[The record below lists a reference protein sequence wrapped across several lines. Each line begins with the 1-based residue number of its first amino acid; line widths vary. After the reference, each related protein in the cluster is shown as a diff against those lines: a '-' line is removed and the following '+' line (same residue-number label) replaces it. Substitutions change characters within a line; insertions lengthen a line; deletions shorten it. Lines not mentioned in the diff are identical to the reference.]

1 VVLMD
6 NPNSTKPIPCP
17 LPRPHRATALIHP
30 PFARLPSALS
40 GPRLRRAVSRRLL
53 CSLGVLL
60 ALGCVG
66 AGAWAQEG
74 LLLKSSPQLDVQ
86 LPPDPGKLPIFVS
99 GDRLQGRPD
108 LETVVEGN
116 VELRKAGTVIRAD
129 RITYDQPTDRAT
141 ASGSVRINRKG
152 DVFEGPLLDLKV
164 DAFEGFF
171 TAPSYHMLKSDG
183 HGEASKAEF
192 VDENHTIIHS
202 ATYTTCLRKPGP
214 DWLPDWIL
222 RAGRIEIDNDEDVGI
237 AHDAVVDFKGVPI
250 LPIPAISFPLSDKR
264 KSGLLP
270 PIIGLG
276 TDNGIEIAQP
286 YYWNI
291 APNRDATFTP
301 KLMTHRGVDLGVEFR
316 YLEPD
321 YSGIVH
327 ANYTPGD
334 RLTDTDRWGLSYS
347 HTGVVP
353 TSLGA
358 VQVGANINRV
368 SDDAY
373 WRDFPSNLVSNS
385 PLGATTTAAGAAITQ
400 RLLPTDLIAAWGL
413 GPFYGTARVLKWQT
427 LQDVTAPIVPP
438 YDRAPQLTG
447 RYALTNVGGFD
458 WSFDADYTQ
467 FEADRSLTLQPNARR
482 SVGLLQ
488 LSRPWVAPA
497 GFITPKVQWHAT
509 SYEFDAALAD
519 GARSADSVVP
529 TFSLD
534 SGLVF
539 EREARLFGRN
549 LVQTLE
555 PRAFYVYTPYR
566 DQSRLPNYDTA
577 ANDFNFATIYTENAF
592 VGHDKISDN
601 NLLTLGVTTR
611 FLDADS
617 GAQLAR
623 FGIAQRL
630 RFDDQRV
637 TINST
642 TPVAQAGFSDVLL
655 GASVNVQESWAL
667 DSTVQY
673 NAQTDQSVRA
683 TVGARYSP
691 GYYQVLNAAYRFQR
705 DVSEQLDVSWQW
717 PLNNLWGDM
726 GQDLGPGR
734 GQGPG
739 RYYGVGRLNYS
750 LNEGRLVDTI
760 LGVEYD
766 AGCWLARVVL
776 ERVQTSTSTAT
787 GRLMFQLEFV
797 GFTRLGVSPLQ
808 SLTQNISRYQ
818 NLREPGGSI
827 SRFSNYD

>member
-1 VVLMD
+1 MLCSVGVLVVLG
-6 NPNSTKPIPCP
+6 S
-17 LPRPHRATALIHP
+17 
-30 PFARLPSALS
+30 
-40 GPRLRRAVSRRLL
+40 
-53 CSLGVLL
+53 
-60 ALGCVG
+60 VG
-66 AGAWAQEG
+66 GNVRAQEG
-74 LLLKSSPQLDVQ
+74 LLLKPSALLDEQ
-86 LPPDPGKLPIFVS
+86 LPPDSGKLPVFVM
-99 GDRLQGRPD
+99 GDRLKGRPD
-108 LETVVEGN
+108 LETVIEGN

-129 RITYDQPTDRAT
+129 RIAYDQPTDRAQ
-141 ASGSVRINRKG
+141 ASGNVRINRKG

-171 TAPSYHMLKSDG
+171 TAPSYRFLKSEG

-192 VDENHTIIHS
+192 VDESHTIIHN
-202 ATYTTCLRKPGP
+202 ATYTTCLRRPGP

-222 RAGRIEIDNDEDVGI
+222 RATRIELDNDEDVGI
-237 AHDAVVDFKGVPI
+237 AHGAVVSFKGVPV
-250 LPIPAISFPLSDKR
+250 LPIPAISFPLTDKR

-270 PIIGLG
+270 PVIGLG

-301 KLMTHRGVDLGVEFR
+301 KLMTHRGMDLGAEFR
-316 YLEPD
+316 YLEPN

-327 ANYTPGD
+327 GNYMPGD
-334 RLTDTDRWGLSYS
+334 RLTDTNRWGLSYS
-347 HTGVVP
+347 HMGVVP
-353 TSLGA
+353 TALGA
-358 VQVGANINRV
+358 VQVGANVNRV

-427 LQDVTAPIVPP
+427 LQDVAAPITPP

-447 RYALTNVGGFD
+447 RYALTNVQGFD
-458 WSFDADYTQ
+458 WSLEGDYTQ
-467 FEADRSLTLQPNARR
+467 FEADRTRTLQPNARR

-497 GFITPKVQWHAT
+497 GFITPKIQWHAT

-519 GARSADSVVP
+519 GSRAADSVVP

-539 EREARLFGRN
+539 EREARLFGRD
-549 LVQTLE
+549 LIQTLE

-601 NLLTLGVTTR
+601 NLLTLGVSTR

-637 TINST
+637 ALNSA

-655 GASVNVQESWAL
+655 GASVNVHDSWAL
-667 DSTVQY
+667 ESTVQY
-673 NAQTDQSVRA
+673 NGKTDRSIRS
-683 TVGARYSP
+683 TVGARYNP
-691 GYYQVLNAAYRFQR
+691 GHYQVINAAYRFQR
-705 DVSEQLDVSWQW
+705 DSSEQLDVSWQW
-717 PLNNLWGDM
+717 PLNNLWGDL
-726 GQDLGPGR
+726 GQDLGAGR

-818 NLREPGGSI
+818 NLREPGGSS